1 MIAPVARL
9 VATLMQ
15 GSDARLN
22 MLLIPLLQVMQPKNL
37 YIARARK
44 NRKKNLGIFDLFWL
58 LARFGECQVTARL
71 VAARLHSFPLVR
83 EDFRVCHPSLARS
96 DFAAATPNHQNWPRA
111 FIFLGLINR
120 RLPCIHCNDLEPQGI
135 SLAAEGCIRL
145 ATGVASH
152 SDRGN

>member
-44 NRKKNLGIFDLFWL
+44 NRKKNLGIFDLF
-58 LARFGECQVTARL
+58 
-71 VAARLHSFPLVR
+71 
-83 EDFRVCHPSLARS
+83 
-96 DFAAATPNHQNWPRA
+96 
-111 FIFLGLINR
+111 FL
-120 RLPCIHCNDLEPQGI
+120 D
-135 SLAAEGCIRL
+135 
-145 ATGVASH
+145 
-152 SDRGN
+152 